1 MPAPCQCII
10 IRTHPPRGRQA
21 VGAVASGGVQ
31 VIEIWRF
38 PVKSLQG
45 EQLDRVDVGNDGL
58 AGDRGLALFDVETG
72 LGLTARRHPELLFAA
87 ARTRADGTVA
97 ITLPDGEPA
106 TGDADL
112 ARWLGRAV
120 ELRSSATQVERCY
133 ENPDDFEDETS
144 AQWEAFDGGRAA
156 FHDSDWAR
164 VSLVSTAT
172 LRGWDRRR
180 FRANLVFDGSGED
193 ALVGRE
199 VGVGSA
205 RLRVARGLGR
215 CVMTT
220 RPQPGPIERDLDVL
234 RTVHRERD
242 GRLGIGAGVTQAG
255 VVSVGDQVHDR
266 GDGEAT

>member
-1 MPAPCQCII
+1 M
-10 IRTHPPRGRQA
+10 
-21 VGAVASGGVQ
+21 V
-31 VIEIWRF
+31 EIWRF
-38 PVKSLQG
+38 PVKSMQG
-45 EQLDRVDVGNDGL
+45 EQLDRVDVGDDGL

-72 LGLTARRHPELLFAA
+72 LGLTARRHPELLFAG
-87 ARTRADGTVA
+87 ARIRADGTVA

-112 ARWLGRAV
+112 SRWLDRPVA
-120 ELRSSATQVERCY
+120 LRSSATQVERRY
-133 ENPDDFEDETS
+133 ENPDDFENEAS

-180 FRANLVFDGSGED
+180 FRVNVVLDGSGED
-193 ALVGRE
+193 GLAGRE

-220 RPQPGPIERDLDVL
+220 RPQPGAVERDLDVL

-242 GRLGIGAGVTQAG
+242 GCLGVGAGVTRAG
-255 VVSVGDQVHDR
+255 VVSVGDQLRDR
-266 GDGEAT
+266 GDGEAA